1 LLTHFACANS
11 AVIAVPRAHSERPSS
26 RAAATIAP
34 PRATTRHAVNSAGA
48 ITLLALGSA
57 TLVSGLL
64 VGAIAFIPASN
75 ALDATCP
82 RRMCTST
89 AETHALFDRTQQ
101 LGWTADLVVA
111 VGAFYAIAGGA
122 WLVAQRAER
131 ASEHV
136 RVSITAGAN
145 GVAVVASGR
154 F

>member
-1 LLTHFACANS
+1 MLTHFACANS
-11 AVIAVPRAHSERPSS
+11 AVIAVPRAHSERSSS
-26 RAAATIAP
+26 RPAATIAP
-34 PRATTRHAVNSAGA
+34 PRTASRHATNSAGA

-57 TLVSGLL
+57 AIVSGLL

-75 ALDATCP
+75 ALDAACP

-111 VGAFYAIAGGA
+111 VGAFYALAGAA
-122 WLVAQRAER
+122 WLIAQRAGPE
-131 ASEHV
+131 SEHV
-136 RVSITAGAN
+136 RVSITGDAN
-145 GVAVVASGR
+145 GVAVVATGR